1 MSPPKAAPSYCLY
14 ANAMGMDAK
23 LGAAGLLSPPPFRT
37 VRTTT
42 AEPCA
47 PPSPPANNTGQSH
60 SMLPKLLLSAAM
72 AGSRSAVAVPVG
84 GDHQRLGRACH
95 YVRPDF
101 FRPRLTGMLDPA
113 AAVPFLQLART
124 PADSS
129 NRGRPHQASYT
140 VASATSPTHLTCTRA
155 DLVVAGFAIAACRRR
170 RPCCMPRGHR
180 AMAL

>member
-1 MSPPKAAPSYCLY
+1 
-14 ANAMGMDAK
+14 
-23 LGAAGLLSPPPFRT
+23 
-37 VRTTT
+37 
-42 AEPCA
+42 
-47 PPSPPANNTGQSH
+47 
-60 SMLPKLLLSAAM
+60 MLPKLLLSAAM

-113 AAVPFLQLART
+113 AAAPFLQLART